1 MSNNV
6 FYDPYN
12 EIRCDRFALEKLIK
26 ESEAKDQRIAELEEQ
41 LENAIVP
48 KFKVGQEVWCIRFME
63 IIKFKINKV
72 EIYRGEAEEE
82 NRIVYGNWEDMVY
95 QIEGNCFAT
104 KEEAQAKLEELG
116 EKK

>member
-1 MSNNV
+1 MSNGI
-6 FYDPYN
+6 YDYV
-12 EIRCDRFALEKLIK
+12 DDVK
-26 ESEAKDQRIAELEEQ
+26 ERLAEQSQRIAELEEQ
-41 LENAIVP
+41 LKNAIRP

-104 KEEAQAKLEELG
+104 KEEAQAKLEELKG
-116 EKK
+116 ERK